1 MGKSFKSETFSNSK
15 ALNLVFVFGPIS
27 VRSHL
32 VLETWKLFSISFWN
46 LGNFSPFCFGSL
58 KRGQETGN
66 QRSRTGSR
74 RSRATGSFLTRVDS
88 FWRRILRASASLIRM
103 KP

>member
-1 MGKSFKSETFSNSK
+1 
-15 ALNLVFVFGPIS
+15 
-27 VRSHL
+27 L
-32 VLETWKLFSISFWN
+32 VLKTWKLFTISFWN
-46 LGNFSPFCFGSL
+46 LGNFSPFHFGSL

-66 QRSRTGSR
+66 LKGQEQVPDAQGQQ
-74 RSRATGSFLTRVDS
+74 GLFLTRVDS